1 METTTLISCNEST
14 LTPYIPSGENPWNT
28 TKINH
33 VYRRLGFGAS
43 QDAID
48 DALSLSPND
57 FIDNLVAEAI
67 NKPPSTTPFWGN
79 YVIADFTN
87 FDEENEQYI
96 QDWKIQT
103 GNDLITENL
112 RGRLASFWMNHFV
125 TDLGTYN
132 YSPYLFQYY
141 NISQTYAIGNL
152 KDFVREIGISS
163 AMLVYLNG
171 YENTNVEPNENYA
184 RELYELFTLGEG
196 NNYTEQDITETAKA
210 LTGYNHWTEPGAPF
224 YFNPVT
230 WVDGDKIIFGQ
241 TGNWRYN
248 DVIDILFQERATE
261 IATHICTKL
270 YRYFVSQEIDP
281 VIIDN
286 VINPLAQ
293 TLVNAD
299 FELAPMLKQLFKSE
313 HFFDKR
319 ALGVIIKSPFDITMQ
334 FINESGFFY
343 NDELIEALIYFS
355 GIYGQKLFKPPNV
368 AGWQRDED
376 WISTSTLTGRWQF
389 TELYLSLL
397 FQYGLASTFVDF
409 AKELTNDS
417 NDPEYITEVLV
428 NHFMSKELY
437 TASDY
442 TIATDVFKWEIPQ
455 NYYDDGLW
463 NLDWEE
469 APYQL
474 FLLLSHLAT
483 IPEFQLK

>member
-1 METTTLISCNEST
+1 METTTPISCNEST
-14 LTPYIPSGENPWNT
+14 LTPYIPFDDNPWNT
-28 TKINH
+28 IKIKH

-48 DALSLSPND
+48 AALSLSPND
-57 FIDNLVAEAI
+57 FIDDLVQEAI
-67 NKPPSTTPFWGN
+67 NKPTTSVPCWGN
-79 YVIADFTN
+79 CVIADFTN
-87 FDEENEQYI
+87 FNEENEQYI

-125 TDLGTYN
+125 TGLEIYN

-141 NISQTYAIGNL
+141 NISQTYAIGNF

-163 AMLVYLNG
+163 AMLIYLNG

-210 LTGYNHWTEPGAPF
+210 LTGYNHWAEPGAPF
-224 YFNPVT
+224 YFDEIT
-230 WVDGDKIIFGQ
+230 WVDGDKTIFGQ
-241 TGNWRYN
+241 TGNWKYD
-248 DVIDILFQERATE
+248 DVIDILFQKRAAE

-270 YRYFVSQEIDP
+270 YRYFVSQEIDA

-293 TLVNAD
+293 TLVDAD

-313 HFFDKR
+313 HFFDER

-334 FINESGFFY
+334 FINESEFFY
-343 NDELIEALIYFS
+343 NDELIAALVYFS
-355 GIYGQKLFKPPNV
+355 GLFGQKLFDPPDV

-397 FQYGLASTFVDF
+397 FQNGLESTLVDF

-417 NDPEYITEVLV
+417 NDPEYITEVLI

-437 TASDY
+437 TLSDY
-442 TIATDVFKWEIPQ
+442 TIATDIFKWEIPQ

-463 NLDWEE
+463 NLDWEQ
-469 APYQL
+469 APYQV

>member
-152 KDFVREIGISS
+152 KAFVRKIGISS
-163 AMLVYLNG
+163 AMLIYLNG

-184 RELYELFTLGEG
+184 RELYELCLFIKLCKLLG
-196 NNYTEQDITETAKA
+196 N
-210 LTGYNHWTEPGAPF
+210 
-224 YFNPVT
+224 
-230 WVDGDKIIFGQ
+230 
-241 TGNWRYN
+241 
-248 DVIDILFQERATE
+248 
-261 IATHICTKL
+261 
-270 YRYFVSQEIDP
+270 
-281 VIIDN
+281 
-286 VINPLAQ
+286 
-293 TLVNAD
+293 
-299 FELAPMLKQLFKSE
+299 
-313 HFFDKR
+313 
-319 ALGVIIKSPFDITMQ
+319 
-334 FINESGFFY
+334 
-343 NDELIEALIYFS
+343 
-355 GIYGQKLFKPPNV
+355 
-368 AGWQRDED
+368 
-376 WISTSTLTGRWQF
+376 
-389 TELYLSLL
+389 
-397 FQYGLASTFVDF
+397 
-409 AKELTNDS
+409 
-417 NDPEYITEVLV
+417 
-428 NHFMSKELY
+428 
-437 TASDY
+437 
-442 TIATDVFKWEIPQ
+442 
-455 NYYDDGLW
+455 
-463 NLDWEE
+463 
-469 APYQL
+469 
-474 FLLLSHLAT
+474 
-483 IPEFQLK
+483 